1 MNKVNI
7 IMAAYNGE
15 KYIKDQIESIT
26 HNSFKNWMLWIFDD
40 GSTDKT
46 NLIIEDYI
54 NRYPN
59 KIKYFKNNL
68 NKGVTRNFLEGVKLV
83 VDHNNL
89 DENEKIH
96 NQYYMF
102 CDQDDVWMPEKI
114 YKTLKQMKKAEK
126 KYGCQNPIAA
136 FTDAIVVDEK
146 LNIQQ
151 SSFYKTSN
159 LNTNRRDLPHML
171 MENKLIG
178 CTVMF
183 NESLASK
190 LDSIPNNARYH
201 DWWVAL
207 IASSF
212 GYITYLKEGTLLYR
226 QHGNNVVGNQN
237 FLSYVKNRISSLRR
251 QREILD
257 KTMRQA
263 QEFYD
268 IFENELTGNKKEL
281 VYHFAH
287 LKENSWFMKRK
298 IIMENKYFKTGLI
311 RNIGLFLLI

>member
-15 KYIKDQIESIT
+15 NYIKDQIESII
-26 HNSFKNWMLWIFDD
+26 HNSFKNWILWIFDD

-54 NRYPN
+54 KQYPQ
-59 KIKYFKNNL
+59 KIKYYKNHV
-68 NKGVTRNFLEGVKLV
+68 NKGVTRNFLEGAKFAIDQNHQDDTVK
-83 VDHNNL
+83 NL
-89 DENEKIH
+89 NH
-96 NQYYMF
+96 YYMF
-102 CDQDDVWMPEKI
+102 CDQDDVWMPGKI

-126 KYGCQNPIAA
+126 KFGSQKPIAA

-159 LNTNRRDLPHML
+159 LNTSRRDLPHML

-178 CTVMF
+178 CTIMF
-183 NESLASK
+183 NEPLADK
-190 LDSIPNNARYH
+190 LECIPENARYH

-207 IASSF
+207 IASAF

-226 QHGNNVVGNQN
+226 QHGNNLVGNQS
-237 FLSYVKNRISSLRR
+237 FISYVKNRITSLNN

-257 KTMRQA
+257 ITIRQA

-268 IFENELTGNKKEL
+268 IFGKELTSNKKYL
-281 VYHFAH
+281 VYQFAH
-287 LKENSWFMKRK
+287 IKENTWFMKRK
-298 IIMENKYFKTGLI
+298 IILENGYLKTGII